1 MLKRLFILCLCA
13 VMPFLSHISLNASI
27 FSGYTEKVEIYL
39 GGSGSLSQIQT
50 IDVKDYPYFSGVC
63 GQAFKTDLN
72 EFDLKSFLD
81 DFDAKVIF
89 TESID
94 EGVSYYAYSPKI
106 KERVNLNGKTINLQ
120 IFIGNSVTVGAPLIY
135 GSF

>member
-50 IDVKDYPYFSGVC
+50 IDVKDYPY
-63 GQAFKTDLN
+63 
-72 EFDLKSFLD
+72 LKSFLD

>member
-1 MLKRLFILCLCA
+1 MLL
-13 VMPFLSHISLNASI
+13 LSNISLNTSI
-27 FSGYTEKVEIYL
+27 FSGYTKRVEVYL
-39 GGSGSLSQIQT
+39 GKGGSLSQIQT
-50 IDVKDYPYFSGVC
+50 IDVKDYPYYSGVY
-63 GQAFKTDLN
+63 GQSFKTDLN

-106 KERVNLNGKTINLQ
+106 KERVNLKGKTINLQ
-120 IFIGNSVTVGAPLIY
+120 IFVGTTVTVGAPLIY